1 MLEPKKPETEIEHS
15 DVEEIEIS
23 TEPTSKNNDDPKV
36 SETEEELLSG
46 AGSEEIEEE
55 EEETEEEEEHSSESH
70 NYDSESSVDDSDLLK
85 RLDEKY
91 GKLPA
96 HSDGDEPESDDIEDD
111 DEDIDPTWTST

>member
-1 MLEPKKPETEIEHS
+1 MLEPKQPETEIEHS
-15 DVEEIEIS
+15 DVEEIAIS
-23 TEPTSKNNDDPKV
+23 TEPISKNNDDQKG
-36 SETEEELLSG
+36 SEIDEELLSG

-55 EEETEEEEEHSSESH
+55 EEETEEEEHSSESQ

-96 HSDGDEPESDDIEDD
+96 HSDEDEPESDDIEDDD